1 VRVIEAQRFT
11 LLPFDSEATI
21 DYHANIANEDVCTPA
36 NLAHAS
42 EGYER
47 IDWNTADDG
56 SGERIELEA
65 PLSANRE
72 SSRVNERRL
81 FAVWAA

>member
-1 VRVIEAQRFT
+1 MK
-11 LLPFDSEATI
+11 PSDSPSFPLIQKRQSITTPTSP
-21 DYHANIANEDVCTPA
+21 NEDVCTPA